1 MQPVQSRTH
10 SRIPGPL
17 ALSLVLLCLILA
29 GSPSKAV
36 AQSLAGL
43 GGLNG
48 SVEDPQG
55 GVIAKANVEVTNSSL
70 GIDRKIATTDAGLFS
85 APSLPPAPGYVVT
98 VTAPGFDISKTENI
112 VVHVGEVVEIPV
124 KLALAGQ
131 RQDIIVSGSSAPILD
146 FSKTEVSDLINEDQ
160 INNLPINGRR
170 ADEFALLAPGV
181 VPDTT
186 SGEVSFHGVPSG
198 NLFLL
203 DGVDITQQWF
213 IQNAGGDTS
222 ILSNISMDAVQ
233 EFRTE
238 LLGYSAE
245 FGRGAGGVINLIT
258 RSGTN
263 QFHGGAFWYYRNQG
277 FNATDLFSKLLV
289 NGVSTPYNPPESRQE
304 YGGTV
309 GGPII
314 KDKLFFFSSYEGTFR
329 NFPVVSS
336 MFSESSSLN
345 TTTGQLLSGQCNA
358 TAAQCA
364 AVQTFINRL
373 SIPSTVARNLHQNA
387 AFVKFDYRP
396 SVKSTYSAHFN
407 LVNYTATHDGTSAA
421 ATTDGTGAS
430 GENYNVGTHVRNA
443 HLANTYLISPSMVN
457 EARFGFSADRRF
469 QGLPTDLAPPDG
481 VHSELIVNGI
491 STFGVSLN
499 QLPNIQPTEKRFDF
513 SDNLSQSK
521 GKHQLKYGIDLAYL
535 RSVEN
540 AVFSGPGA
548 YTYSTFTNF
557 AYDLTPESTDP
568 VSTVAPYSS
577 SGKHYTS
584 FAQAV
589 GHPQTR
595 ITIRDYDFFAQDL
608 YQLTPSLALNLGVRY
623 EYATYTQPPPPTY
636 QATNSGV
643 GKINQPK
650 ADFAPRIGFSYAM
663 NNSQTVVRGSYG
675 IFYNRLPGATITRLQ
690 QLGGSIRKSFT
701 LGNGS
706 STQFPVAPV
715 FPNTFTSLSQ
725 VNSVLNPSLINSG
738 FAIPTLAT
746 PYVQEWTLGVEH
758 ALTKNMSLN
767 LAYIGSRGV
776 KFIQRSDLNA
786 GPPTGTDTYA
796 IYNSAG
802 VQTGSF
808 ATPVYFNTANGN
820 TTYNSNYSR
829 VLQIDNG
836 GRLWYDGLIVE
847 FHQRANK
854 YIQSN
859 IAYTWSHS
867 EDLGQGTFSSNYY
880 FSDQGDTY
888 FNGSSIING
897 KSGYAYE
904 KGSSLEDQRQR
915 IVMTAIMHTPD
926 VTGGMLKKE
935 VVNGWQL
942 APIFT
947 YGTPQFV
954 DSYLTVG
961 GASVGSGAGQLPASA
976 IPVGNATTSSDARLY
991 YSTPTLSGIGAE
1003 TPGGSRVPF
1012 LPTANLPLGHTV
1024 QLDGRLTKIFPIHE
1038 SQTFEFSFEA
1048 INVLNHIR
1056 YTGVN
1061 QTVYKSIWDSTTN
1074 TGFLVQQA
1082 PGGASGWGAGTAS
1095 GGFPDGTNA
1104 RRAQIALRYT
1114 F

>member
-1 MQPVQSRTH
+1 MCAF
-10 SRIPGPL
+10 L
-17 ALSLVLLCLILA
+17 LSGA
-29 GSPSKAV
+29 TMAP

-43 GGLNG
+43 GALNG
-48 SVEDPQG
+48 SVHDPQG
-55 GVIAKANVEVTNSSL
+55 AVVAKASVEVINTSL
-70 GIDRKIATTDAGLFS
+70 GIDRKLTTTDAGLFF
-85 APSLPPAPGYVVT
+85 APSLPPAPGYSVVVT
-98 VTAPGFDISKTENI
+98 VSGFNQSKTEG
-112 VVHVGEVVEIPV
+112 VTVHVGEEVEIPV
-124 KLALAGQ
+124 QLSLEGASQ
-131 RQDIIVSGSSAPILD
+131 SVTVSESTVPIIDL
-146 FSKTEVSDLINEDQ
+146 SKTEVSDLINEDQ

-245 FGRGAGGVINLIT
+245 FGRGSGGVINLIT

-263 QFHGGAFWYYRNQG
+263 QFHGGGFWYYRNQSL
-277 FNATDLFSKLLV
+277 NATDLFSKLLV

-329 NFPVVSS
+329 NFPLVSS
-336 MFSESSSLN
+336 MFSEGAYIN
-345 TTTGQLLSGQCNA
+345 TTTGQLLPGICNA
-358 TAAQCA
+358 TALQCA
-364 AVQTFINRL
+364 NVQTFINRL
-373 SIPSTVARNLHQNA
+373 SIPSTIARNLHQNA
-387 AFVKFDYRP
+387 AFVKFDFRP
-396 SVKSTYSAHFN
+396 SAKSSYSAHFN
-407 LVNYTATHDGTSAA
+407 LVNYTATHDGTNAA

-443 HLANTYLISPSMVN
+443 HLANTYLVSPSMVN

-481 VHSELIVNGI
+481 VHSSLTIAGI

-513 SDNLSQSK
+513 SDNFSQSK

-540 AVFSGPGA
+540 AVFSGPGG
-548 YTYSTFTNF
+548 YTYTNFTNF
-557 AYDLTPESTDP
+557 AYDLTPEPTDP
-568 VSTVAPYSS
+568 VSAVSPYSS
-577 SGKHYTS
+577 SGKHYST

-608 YQLTPSLALNLGVRY
+608 YQVTSALSLNVGLRY
-623 EYATYTQPPPPTY
+623 EFATFTQPPLPTFA
-636 QATNSGV
+636 ATDPAV

-650 ADFAPRIGFSYAM
+650 TDFSPRIGFSYAM
-663 NNSQTVVRGSYG
+663 DDAKMVVRGSYG

-690 QLGGSIRKSFT
+690 QLGGTVRKSFT
-701 LGNGS
+701 LGDTS
-706 STQFPVAPV
+706 ATQFPAAPV

-725 VNSVLNPSLINSG
+725 VNSVLSPSSINSG

-746 PYVQEWTLGVEH
+746 PYVQEWSLGVERSFGKS
-758 ALTKNMSLN
+758 TSVS
-767 LAYIGSRGV
+767 LAYIGSRGL
-776 KFIQRSDLNA
+776 KFLQRSDLNA
-786 GPPTGTDTYA
+786 GPPSGIDTFS
-796 IYNSAG
+796 IINTSG

-808 ATPVYFNTANGN
+808 STPVYFNSANGN
-820 TTYNSNYSR
+820 TTYNPAYSR
-829 VLQIDNG
+829 VLEIDNG
-836 GRLWYDGLIVE
+836 GRLWYDGMIAE
-847 FHQRANK
+847 FHQRENK
-854 YIQSN
+854 FLQSN
-859 IAYTWSHS
+859 IAYTYSHS

-888 FNGSSIING
+888 FNGASIING
-897 KSGYAYE
+897 KSGYAFE
-904 KGSSLEDQRQR
+904 KGRSLEDQRHR
-915 IVMTAIMHTPD
+915 IVMTAMLHTPD
-926 VTGGMLKKE
+926 VKGSEWKTQSL
-935 VVNGWQL
+935 NGWQL

-947 YGTPQFV
+947 YATPQYL
-954 DSYLTVG
+954 DSTLTV
-961 GASVGSGAGQLPASA
+961 S
-976 IPVGNATTSSDARLY
+976 SSDPRLY
-991 YSTPTLSGIGAE
+991 FTTPTLSGIGAE
-1003 TPGGSRVPF
+1003 APGGTRAPF

-1024 QLDGRLTKIFPIHE
+1024 QLDARLTKTFRIHE
-1038 SQTFEFSFEA
+1038 TQTLQASFEA
-1048 INVLNHIR
+1048 INALNHIR
-1056 YTGVN
+1056 YTGVV
-1061 QTVYKSIWDSTTN
+1061 QLAYKSTWNSATE
-1074 TGFLVQQA
+1074 TGTLTQQA
-1082 PGGASGWGAGTAS
+1082 VGGTTGLDAGSAS

-1104 RRAQIALRYT
+1104 RRAQVSVRYT